1 MASALPLKPDIVMEG
16 GNAAED
22 GLGAVT
28 MPSLRLLTTSH
39 EIPDRLFTTTNATSA
54 ASALA
59 AKMSAELMAKYDDH
73 WPETVRGLMVHS
85 ARWTPVLIK
94 RFLPKKPK
102 KSDIV
107 NLIRHCGFGIPDIDI
122 AMYSANDS
130 LTLISES
137 SLNPFMK
144 DGSKVT
150 KTKEMNFHQLPWPL
164 EQLEA
169 LGQLKVEMRVTLSY
183 FIEPNPSAR
192 GVTSRYRYESH
203 GLRFDVKRPAESEQQ
218 FKSRLNV
225 AARDEEEG
233 TRTSSTDDD
242 WLLGKKARHRGSLH
256 SDIWLGTAADLASR
270 GMIGV
275 YPALGWWRSR
285 PALQRYDS
293 IARYALLVS
302 IHVIDVNLDI
312 DVDIYTPVA
321 NQVGLPVE
329 I

>member
-1 MASALPLKPDIVMEG
+1 
-16 GNAAED
+16 
-22 GLGAVT
+22 
-28 MPSLRLLTTSH
+28 
-39 EIPDRLFTTTNATSA
+39 
-54 ASALA
+54 
-59 AKMSAELMAKYDDH
+59 MAKYDDH

>member
-1 MASALPLKPDIVMEG
+1 
-16 GNAAED
+16 
-22 GLGAVT
+22 
-28 MPSLRLLTTSH
+28 
-39 EIPDRLFTTTNATSA
+39 
-54 ASALA
+54 
-59 AKMSAELMAKYDDH
+59 
-73 WPETVRGLMVHS
+73 
-85 ARWTPVLIK
+85 
-94 RFLPKKPK
+94 
-102 KSDIV
+102 
-107 NLIRHCGFGIPDIDI
+107 
-122 AMYSANDS
+122 
-130 LTLISES
+130 
-137 SLNPFMK
+137 
-144 DGSKVT
+144 
-150 KTKEMNFHQLPWPL
+150 
-164 EQLEA
+164 
-169 LGQLKVEMRVTLSY
+169 MRVTLSY